1 MTALVEIEVVM
12 NDRPK
17 PDRTERPAPAAE
29 RERQT
34 TQRVINT

>member
-1 MTALVEIEVVM
+1 MTALTEIEVVM

-17 PDRTERPAPAAE
+17 PDRTER
-29 RERQT
+29 ERQT